1 VTRRLGVPLLTWV
14 ATVAAITALAAAFGY
29 HPFDSATWSRY
40 DSAHYEDIARNG
52 YDLFRCP
59 PGVWI
64 PGAWCG
70 DAGWFP
76 GYSWVFGALHLAGL
90 PLRASGV
97 AVSWFFAAAT
107 LVLVWNT
114 FFRHR
119 TDVTALFALLYAAWA
134 PGQIYDYSI
143 FPMSVLAF
151 FTVAH
156 LWLLVRGRYVLAGLA
171 GAAAVLSYPLGVL
184 LVPVSAAWLLLQ
196 RGVAVAER
204 VRRTAIASGLTLGG
218 LGVLFVDQAVE
229 TGHWN
234 AYFLV
239 QKNYKHHFLNPV
251 ATTRDSLRPVVD
263 WSPFEL
269 HKFGPALQ
277 TALVTAALAAVVIHA
292 LVRRGTLDRADALL
306 LLFAVVTWVV
316 PLSQSYVSLQRSQA
330 ALLPLAVLVRKLP
343 RRVVIALAVAA
354 VPVAAVMEK
363 LFLQGKIV

>member
-1 VTRRLGVPLLTWV
+1 MWA
-14 ATVAAITALAAAFGY
+14 ATVAALAVLAAAFGY
-29 HPFDSATWSRY
+29 DPFDGATWSRY
-40 DSAHYEDIARNG
+40 DSTHYEEIARNG

-59 PGVWI
+59 PGVWT
-64 PGAWCG
+64 PGSWCG

-76 GYSWVFGALHLAGL
+76 GYSWLFGALHLAGL

-97 AVSWFFAAAT
+97 AVSWFFAGAT
-107 LVLVWNT
+107 LVLLWNT
-114 FFRHR
+114 FFRRR
-119 TDVTALFALLYAAWA
+119 TDVTVLFALLYAAWA
-134 PGQIYDYSI
+134 PGQIYDYAV

-196 RGVAVAER
+196 LDVAIAER
-204 VRRTAIASGLTLGG
+204 VRRMAIASGLTLVG

-239 QKNYKHHFLNPV
+239 QKNYKHHFLNPI
-251 ATTRDSLRPVVD
+251 ATTRDSLRPLVD

-269 HKFGPALQ
+269 HRFGPALQ
-277 TALVTAALAAVVIHA
+277 TALVTAALVAVVVNA
-292 LVRRGTLDRADALL
+292 FVPRGALDRADALL
-306 LLFAVVTWVV
+306 LLFAVVTWVA

-330 ALLPLAVLVRKLP
+330 ALLPLAVLLRRLP
-343 RRVVIALAVAA
+343 RPLVIALAVVA
-354 VPVAAVMEK
+354 VAVAVVMER